1 VFKNGWTSSSNELK
15 STMWL
20 GRSLLLTPW
29 NMVDRKLRG
38 FAINLSSSPT
48 WPGSSLQK
56 IHKFWHI
63 VVKNVVNRPCV
74 KRNTY

>member
-1 VFKNGWTSSSNELK
+1 
-15 STMWL
+15 
-20 GRSLLLTPW
+20 
-29 NMVDRKLRG
+29 MVDRKLRG

-56 IHKFWHI
+56 AHKFWHI
-63 VVKNVVNRPCV
+63 VAKNVVNRSCV